1 MRRHLFIW
9 LGPLCS
15 LLLLGAALA
24 VLYRLTHLWH
34 WHDIRLA
41 IWSLP
46 LPLLGGALLLTL
58 LSYACLV
65 SIHRNSIDT
74 GKM

>member
-46 LPLLGGALLLTL
+46 LPLLGGALLL
-58 LSYACLV
+58 
-65 SIHRNSIDT
+65 
-74 GKM
+74 